1 MGPNLRTSLMGPLLI
16 WNDKFSVVQKTNDVS
31 VADISSLQPRCID
44 RVLVEG
50 VLNGN
55 KPIVF

>member
-1 MGPNLRTSLMGPLLI
+1 MRPLLV
-16 WNDKFSVVQKTNDVS
+16 WNDTFSVVQKTNDVT